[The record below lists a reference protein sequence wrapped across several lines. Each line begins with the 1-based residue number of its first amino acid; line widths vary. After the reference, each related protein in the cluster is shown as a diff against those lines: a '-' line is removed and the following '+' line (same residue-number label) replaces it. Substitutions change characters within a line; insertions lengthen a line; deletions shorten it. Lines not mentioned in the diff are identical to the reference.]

1 MPREEP
7 VKERSTIMKKKI
19 VLFIFIIGSIS
30 VLMGCNASKGL
41 GKDVE
46 NTGKNIQE
54 TVDKNQ

>member
-1 MPREEP
+1 MNKAL
-7 VKERSTIMKKKI
+7 VMYALIFA
-19 VLFIFIIGSIS
+19 VLTT
-30 VLMGCNASKGL
+30 VVGCEASKGL